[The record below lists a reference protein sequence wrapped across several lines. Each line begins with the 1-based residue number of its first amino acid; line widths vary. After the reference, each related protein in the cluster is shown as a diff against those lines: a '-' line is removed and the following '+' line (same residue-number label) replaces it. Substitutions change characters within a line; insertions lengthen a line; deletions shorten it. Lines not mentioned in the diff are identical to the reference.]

1 VTRADQF
8 AVAELPHVVLIK
20 KDINGFDKRAW
31 FARAAVQSNCAAYST
46 FW

>member
-20 KDINGFDKRAW
+20 KDIDGFDKR
-31 FARAAVQSNCAAYST
+31 S
-46 FW
+46 